1 MKIYFKILDMAK
13 FRLVFTFHKPLSCQT
28 IKEKPVCQEV
38 GRLGSE
44 EWGAQFKD
52 NTRHFR
58 KFTYSVVPFFFFT
71 DEMVPFIHEANTY
84 LVTTMCQKLFY
95 AQELLSGKQD
105 KDPALTFQSCMH
117 VLYVY
122 MWKVT

>member
-1 MKIYFKILDMAK
+1 
-13 FRLVFTFHKPLSCQT
+13 
-28 IKEKPVCQEV
+28 
-38 GRLGSE
+38 
-44 EWGAQFKD
+44 
-52 NTRHFR
+52 
-58 KFTYSVVPFFFFT
+58 
-71 DEMVPFIHEANTY
+71 MVPFIHEANTY